1 MRLWLTCMECHKVLG
16 NSPLACYPT
25 DIVEDSLYEFT
36 CLKGHQNKFRL
47 QGIKYQFLF
56 ESAFNALIEGYYL
69 EAVLGFT
76 SSLERFYEFYCK
88 FVCSKAGLENDE
100 FMKTWKQVLNQSE
113 RQFGAFI
120 FLYATEQKTSFDE
133 KRFKIPEQKN
143 FRNKVIHKGY
153 LPSEAETVDYGE
165 NVFNMIKVVS
175 VEIAQKDHEYYHR
188 FSGGELAPHLEV
200 DRDDPTVI
208 PTGMG
213 SILGMTYDPSRLL
226 EKDFRK
232 EYETRKVNLLEIKK
246 MALLEEHIKAIRK
259 NAKPPTPA

>member
-1 MRLWLTCMECHKVLG
+1 MECHKELG

-25 DIVEDSLYEFT
+25 DVVEDSLYEFT

-56 ESAFNALIEGYYL
+56 ESAFGALIEGYYL

-76 SSLERFYEFYCK
+76 SSLERFYEFYSK
-88 FVCSKAGLENDE
+88 FVCYKAGLNNYE
-100 FMKTWKQVLNQSE
+100 FMKAWKQVSNQSE
-113 RQFGAFI
+113 RQFGAFL
-120 FLYATEQKTSFDE
+120 FLYAIEQKASFE
-133 KRFKIPEQKN
+133 ESKFKIQDQKA

-153 LPSEAETVDYGE
+153 LPSEAETVDYGQ
-165 NVFNMIKVVS
+165 NIFDMIKVVS

-213 SILGMTYDPSRLL
+213 SILGMTYEPSRLL
-226 EKDFRK
+226 EKDFRN
-232 EYETRKVNLLEIKK
+232 EYEERKAKLLEIKK
-246 MALLEEHIKAIRK
+246 KALLEEHIKAIR
-259 NAKPPTPA
+259 NNTKPSTQA

>member
-1 MRLWLTCMECHKVLG
+1 MECHKELG
-16 NSPLACYPT
+16 NSPLASYPT

-36 CLKGHQNKFRL
+36 CLKGHQNRFRL

-56 ESAFNALIEGYYL
+56 ESALSALIEGYYL

-88 FVCSKAGLENDE
+88 FVCSKAGLNNKE
-100 FMKTWKQVLNQSE
+100 FMKTWKQVSNQSE
-113 RQFGAFI
+113 RQFGAFL
-120 FLYATEQKTSFDE
+120 FLYAIEQKISFDE
-133 KRFKIPEQKN
+133 IMFKIQDQKT

-153 LPSEAETVDYGE
+153 LPSETETVDYGE
-165 NVFNMIKVVS
+165 NIFNMIKVVS
-175 VEIAQKDHEYYHR
+175 VEVAQKDHEYYHR
-188 FSGGELAPHLEV
+188 FSGGELAQHL

-213 SILGMTYDPSRLL
+213 SILGMTHDPSRLL
-226 EKDFRK
+226 KKDFRK

-259 NAKPPTPA
+259 NTKPSTPA